1 MEPTH
6 STPSFRER
14 ASDVVRGRFIR
25 DTSGTDVS
33 LDPGPALRKRRRLL
47 IGGVL
52 LGVALIAGATFAV
65 RSWLTT
71 GHVFSRER
79 LRISEVTL
87 GAFVRD
93 VAAEGTVIT
102 ANSPTLYAVSTG
114 TITFRV
120 RAGDAVQKGQVLG
133 LLDSPA
139 LVNNYTQERATLD
152 SLDVALGRQEID
164 LRKQELAD
172 REQADL
178 AQVSIHAAQREYN
191 RLETAWKEGV
201 EPRKDFD
208 KASDDLSNA
217 KLSYQQALA
226 NAKLN
231 AESLEYDL
239 KTKRLERDRQ
249 KLVVQNLAREVG
261 DLTVRSPVRGM
272 VGSLAVDQKA
282 TVAENAALLTVV
294 DLTSLE
300 VEFRVPESYA
310 SDLALDLPAEIS
322 FGGSTYKGS
331 VTAVSP
337 QVEDSEVKGRVRF
350 RGAPPRGLRQN
361 QRVNVRIIFDERQNV
376 LQVERGSFVDAGSV
390 AYVVEGDEARRT
402 PVKLGAMSVS
412 AVEILSGLKAG
423 QQIVVSSVSDFDDAP
438 LVRLTN

>member
-33 LDPGPALRKRRRLL
+33 LDPGPAVRKRRRLL

>member
-14 ASDVVRGRFIR
+14 TSDIARGSFIR

-33 LDPGPALRKRRRLL
+33 LDPGPVLKKRRRL
-47 IGGVL
+47 
-52 LGVALIAGATFAV
+52 IAGGALLAVVFLGGAVFAV
-65 RSWLTT
+65 RSWITT
-71 GHVFSRER
+71 EHVFSRER
-79 LRISEVTL
+79 LRIAEVTR
-87 GAFVRD
+87 GPFIRD

-114 TITFRV
+114 SITFRV
-120 RAGDAVQKGQVLG
+120 RAGDPVQKGQVLG
-133 LLDSPA
+133 VLDSPA
-139 LVNNYTQERATLD
+139 LVNTYTQERATLD
-152 SLDVALGRQEID
+152 SLNVALGRQEID

-172 REQADL
+172 KEQADL
-178 AQVSIHAAQREYN
+178 AQVSIHAAQREYD
-191 RLETAWKEGV
+191 RLGTAYKEGV
-201 EPRKDFD
+201 EPEKDFD
-208 KASDDLSNA
+208 KAGDDLSNA
-217 KLSYQQALA
+217 KLAYQQAVA

-261 DLTVRSPVRGM
+261 DLNVRSPVRGM
-272 VGSLAVDQKA
+272 VGSLAVDQRA

-322 FGGSTYKGS
+322 FGGNTYKGS

-350 RGAPPRGLRQN
+350 QGAPPRGLRQN

-390 AYVVEGDEARRT
+390 AYVVDGDQARRT
-402 PVKLGAMSVS
+402 PVKVGAMSVS
-412 AVEILSGLKAG
+412 AVEIVSGVEAG
-423 QQIVVSSVSDFDDAP
+423 QHIVVSSVSDFDDAP